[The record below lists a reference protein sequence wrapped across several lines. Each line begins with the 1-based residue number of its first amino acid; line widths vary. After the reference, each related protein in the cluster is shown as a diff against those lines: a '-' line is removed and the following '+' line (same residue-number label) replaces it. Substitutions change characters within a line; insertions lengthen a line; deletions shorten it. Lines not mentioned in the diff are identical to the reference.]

1 MTEQEKI
8 PPAVPAGSVEHDP
21 YTFVMK
27 VFCTR
32 WKPFL
37 IHAIAF
43 DDCTRFNKFTKQLPI
58 SEKVLAQNLKE
69 LEADGVITRTV
80 YPEIPPRVE
89 YRLTELG
96 RTICPLLDALYDW
109 GWHEMKRRGLPI
121 DPLGEMWHGY
131 RERDEALMQEPHRK
145 HH

>member
-1 MTEQEKI
+1 MTEPEKI
-8 PPAVPAGSVEHDP
+8 PPAVPAGSVENDP

-37 IHAIAF
+37 IKAIQF
-43 DDCTRFNKFTKQLPI
+43 DADCTRFSKFPKQLPI
-58 SEKVLAQNLKE
+58 SEKVLAQNLRE
-69 LEADGVITRTV
+69 LEADGIIYRTI
-80 YPEIPPRVE
+80 YPEVPPRVE
-89 YRLTELG
+89 YHLTELG
-96 RTICPLLDALYDW
+96 LSVCNLLQLLYDW

-131 RERDEALMQEPHRK
+131 RTRDDTVMDSPHK
-145 HH
+145 H